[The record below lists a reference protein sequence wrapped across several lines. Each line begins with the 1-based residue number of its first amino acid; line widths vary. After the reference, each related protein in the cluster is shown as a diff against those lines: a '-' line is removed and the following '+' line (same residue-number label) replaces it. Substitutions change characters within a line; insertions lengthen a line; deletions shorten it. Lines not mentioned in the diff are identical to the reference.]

1 MYSLGKSQVLLW
13 ESIVSN
19 IDVCTT
25 GSLKWAYEMHH
36 EIHSQLSIHFTLGPT
51 LRGGGPHLARSLITP
66 FHVSEPYSAT
76 ALLNFNDVC
85 SK

>member
-36 EIHSQLSIHFTLGPT
+36 EIHSQLSIHYTFDHKWPDVEVGFTG
-51 LRGGGPHLARSLITP
+51 
-66 FHVSEPYSAT
+66 
-76 ALLNFNDVC
+76 
-85 SK
+85 